1 MRISGIIAGQTA
13 PVTLVV
19 SDGIIREIIPGV
31 SSPDIGG
38 DDVGLSAGLIE
49 AQINGYRGKS
59 FVSFDTTP
67 DDIRAIIDDCR
78 AAGVTHL
85 CPTLFSERADVF
97 EHSIKTMAALLD
109 SDPSYARSVI
119 GLHLE
124 GPYVSKEDGPRGSH
138 RADVVRPP
146 NFAEFSKWH
155 QLSGGRIAYITVAPE
170 YPGMPGF
177 IREVVALGV
186 KVSQGHHCGTADDID
201 AAVNAGASGS
211 THLANGMHGLIPRFS
226 NYLFDQLA
234 DDRLYA
240 GFITDGQH
248 IKRNALRVYFRAK
261 PLDKTIIVADT
272 VSLGGLP
279 AGVVKR
285 EDGVEVRILE
295 NGRIEV
301 NIGSGNLAGA
311 GVLLDRCIPFAVSVG
326 VHSLADVFQCVT
338 LNPARFLGVD
348 RRLGSL
354 TPGKSASIILYDRT
368 IGDRLNVKL
377 TMVDGE
383 IVRDAR

>member
-146 NFAEFSKWH
+146 NFEEFSKWH

-170 YPGMPGF
+170 SPGMQGCNCG
-177 IREVVALGV
+177 VAALGL
-186 KVSQGHHCGTADDID
+186 T
-201 AAVNAGASGS
+201 
-211 THLANGMHGLIPRFS
+211 FS
-226 NYLFDQLA
+226 L
-234 DDRLYA
+234 
-240 GFITDGQH
+240 
-248 IKRNALRVYFRAK
+248 
-261 PLDKTIIVADT
+261 
-272 VSLGGLP
+272 
-279 AGVVKR
+279 
-285 EDGVEVRILE
+285 
-295 NGRIEV
+295 
-301 NIGSGNLAGA
+301 
-311 GVLLDRCIPFAVSVG
+311 
-326 VHSLADVFQCVT
+326 
-338 LNPARFLGVD
+338 
-348 RRLGSL
+348 
-354 TPGKSASIILYDRT
+354 
-368 IGDRLNVKL
+368 
-377 TMVDGE
+377 
-383 IVRDAR
+383 